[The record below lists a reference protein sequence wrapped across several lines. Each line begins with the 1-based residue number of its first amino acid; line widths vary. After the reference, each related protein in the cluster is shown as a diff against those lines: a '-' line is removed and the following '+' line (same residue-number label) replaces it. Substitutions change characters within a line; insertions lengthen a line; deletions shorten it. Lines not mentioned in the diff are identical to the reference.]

1 MMITKQGFTAEV
13 QQVHWS
19 VNIEKDHEVYLGV
32 ETWGTMVKTRA
43 MLDCVGVNRFSE
55 NTKMS
60 QTVKWEQVFSR
71 VNTSQHEILL
81 WEN

>member
-32 ETWGTMVKTRA
+32 ETWGTMVKRRA
-43 MLDCVGVNRFSE
+43 MLDCVGVNRFS
-55 NTKMS
+55 
-60 QTVKWEQVFSR
+60 
-71 VNTSQHEILL
+71 
-81 WEN
+81 